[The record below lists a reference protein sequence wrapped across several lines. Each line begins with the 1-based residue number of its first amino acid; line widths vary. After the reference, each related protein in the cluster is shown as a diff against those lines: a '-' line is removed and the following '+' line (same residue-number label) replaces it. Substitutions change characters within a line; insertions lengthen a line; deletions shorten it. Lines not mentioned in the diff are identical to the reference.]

1 VLDTAAPRSSAQ
13 TSVLVTTALVEH
25 RHELKAKRIV
35 LTHLGRE
42 MLAEKS
48 AVPELCAH
56 DGLVI
61 EI

>member
-1 VLDTAAPRSSAQ
+1 M
-13 TSVLVTTALVEH
+13 ALMEH

-35 LTHLGRE
+35 LTHLGPE
-42 MLAEKS
+42 MLAEQS